1 VILEEGNT
9 TEVPG
14 FNTHLKARKTKAPK
28 DHEPK
33 VDLGLPFQHIA
44 RCRTIDKQYNYIHNK
59 RISRQDLCLAC
70 QSNLAVGQIK
80 QEMHQPG
87 NNLEAVIKTQL
98 VKLCIFAEIPHYAL
112 LMC

>member
-1 VILEEGNT
+1 MILEEGKAP
-9 TEVPG
+9 EVPG

-33 VDLGLPFQHIA
+33 ADLGLPFQHIA

-59 RISRQDLCLAC
+59 RISRQHLE
-70 QSNLAVGQIK
+70 QIK
-80 QEMHQPG
+80 QEMCQPG

-98 VKLCIFAEIPHYAL
+98 VKL
-112 LMC
+112 